1 MSPSR
6 TGSESASFVSSSLA
20 FRSEPGSRESRRSSM
35 FGSDSAD
42 LASAD
47 LPDLPDLASATR
59 YTALSTPLS
68 ADTLESSSLTVT
80 GFLSVKVTWMTLVL
94 SPVPESVSVP
104 VSYLE
109 EAIVTDTTSL
119 STAPR
124 SGLPLTALPRKSF
137 STA

>member
-47 LPDLPDLASATR
+47 LPDSASATR

>member
-1 MSPSR
+1 
-6 TGSESASFVSSSLA
+6 
-20 FRSEPGSRESRRSSM
+20 M

-42 LASAD
+42 LASA
-47 LPDLPDLASATR
+47 DLPDLASATR

>member
-1 MSPSR
+1 
-6 TGSESASFVSSSLA
+6 
-20 FRSEPGSRESRRSSM
+20 M

-42 LASAD
+42 LASA
-47 LPDLPDLASATR
+47 DLPDLASATR

-119 STAPR
+119 STAPDR
-124 SGLPLTALPRKSF
+124 ACP
-137 STA
+137 

>member
-1 MSPSR
+1 
-6 TGSESASFVSSSLA
+6 
-20 FRSEPGSRESRRSSM
+20 M

-42 LASAD
+42 LASA
-47 LPDLPDLASATR
+47 DLPDLASATR

-104 VSYLE
+104 DRTWRRPS
-109 EAIVTDTTSL
+109 
-119 STAPR
+119 
-124 SGLPLTALPRKSF
+124 
-137 STA
+137 

>member
-35 FGSDSAD
+35 FGSDSA
-42 LASAD
+42 
-47 LPDLPDLASATR
+47 DLASATR